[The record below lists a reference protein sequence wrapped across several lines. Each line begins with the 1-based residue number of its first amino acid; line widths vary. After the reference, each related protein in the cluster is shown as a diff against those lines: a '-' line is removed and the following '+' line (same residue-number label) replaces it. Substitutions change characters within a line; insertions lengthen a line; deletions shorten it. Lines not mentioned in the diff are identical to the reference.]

1 MQKRQLSYRTLLY
14 GKLAPSYIVTL
25 EVIMSFNG
33 FTHNDFDA
41 FQIEGLESR
50 MEAIQERI
58 QPKFTEISKGVQSDL
73 EILTGNEMHLHIAK
87 HARRTKNP
95 PVDTWMAFS
104 DSKRGYKMLPHFQIG
119 LFDDHVFI
127 WLAYIYELP
136 GKQEMASMF
145 LNHLD
150 EIHKQ
155 IPSSYMISTDH
166 TKKGASEV
174 VKHADLEKVLTRF
187 RDVKKGEFLVG
198 RHILSDDP
206 ILKDGDE
213 FIAAVKETFETV
225 MPIYKLSLNE
235 NK

>member
-1 MQKRQLSYRTLLY
+1 
-14 GKLAPSYIVTL
+14 
-25 EVIMSFNG
+25 MSFSG

-58 QPKFTEISKGVQSDL
+58 QPKFTEISKEVQSDL
-73 EILTGNEMHLHIAK
+73 EILAGNEMHLHIAK

-104 DSKRGYKMLPHFQIG
+104 HSKRGYKMLPHFQIG

-136 GKQEMASMF
+136 GKQDIANLF
-145 LNHLD
+145 LEHLD
-150 EIHKQ
+150 ELHKQ
-155 IPSSYMISTDH
+155 LPSTYMISTDH
-166 TKKGASEV
+166 TKKNASST
-174 VKHADLEKVLTRF
+174 VKDADLEQVLTRF

-198 RHILSDDP
+198 RHISSDDP
-206 ILKDGDE
+206 LLKDGE
-213 FIAAVKETFETV
+213 KFISVVKDTFEKV
-225 MPIYKLSLNE
+225 LPIYKLSLRE